1 MNLGKPFVDAWNIF
15 VKHLGTIL
23 IGFIILIILSVVTL
37 GTLYIPLLTGLQMLF
52 VKAKRGEQIAANDVL
67 APIDRFFS
75 LFFGTVGMGFL
86 VLFGLFLLIVP
97 GLAWGSWWMYA
108 TLYMYDRRMHI
119 EDAMKSSK
127 AVVRQNGTWWHLLF
141 LLIVFFIDNI
151 FNWVLGPFGLPAKF
165 ITTPVTM
172 GAIACAYADEAK

>member
-23 IGFIILIILSVVTL
+23 IGFIIVIILSVITL
-37 GTLYIPLLTGLQMLF
+37 GLLLIPLLVGLQMLF
-52 VKAKRGEQIAANDVL
+52 VKAKRGEQISANDVL
-67 APIDRFFS
+67 APIGRYFS
-75 LFFGTVGMGFL
+75 LVFGRFGIGLL
-86 VLFGLFLLIVP
+86 VIFGLCLLIVP
-97 GLAWGSWWMYA
+97 GLAWYSWWMYA
-108 TLYMYDRRMHI
+108 ALYIYDRHMHI

-127 AVVRQNGTWWHLLF
+127 DVVRKGGTWWHLLF
-141 LLIVFFIDNI
+141 LTIVVFIDNI
-151 FNWVLGPFGLPAKF
+151 LPLLFGPLFLLAKF